1 MQAKLSHPSF
11 RNDITVVIKSIIE
24 SQRSPF
30 GISYNIPKFVRM
42 KTHTLAIAGCGKL
55 AHIVV
60 EALLKNLLPNYQ
72 LIGTY
77 SRTYKKAEVIAKNI
91 NTSNSGY
98 TCTPCH
104 SIEELLQLKPDYI
117 VETSSPAGF
126 KELVLPAL
134 KNGSNIVTLSIG
146 ALAEAEF
153 YKAVEKTA
161 FENNTRVYLA
171 SGAIGG
177 FDVMRTVSLMEE
189 CEVTFTTEKSPNSLK
204 KYSEIYDDV
213 LQTEKREV
221 FKGDAIGAIA
231 LLPRSVNVSVAAA
244 LASVGPEN
252 IKVSIN
258 SIPDYVGDDH
268 RIELKSK
275 NINAVVDVYS
285 KNSKIAGWSV
295 VNTLR
300 NIVSPI
306 VF

>member
-1 MQAKLSHPSF
+1 MDARAPG
-11 RNDITVVIKSIIE
+11 SIP
-24 SQRSPF
+24 Q
-30 GISYNIPKFVRM
+30 NIPKFARM

-55 AHIVV
+55 ANIVV
-60 EALLKNLLPNYQ
+60 EALLKDLLPNYQ

-77 SRTYKKAEVIAKNI
+77 SRTFNKAEEIAKNI
-91 NTSNSGY
+91 NASDLGY

-104 SIEELLQLKPDYI
+104 TLGELLQLKPDYI
-117 VETSSPAGF
+117 LETSSPTGL
-126 KELVLPAL
+126 KELALPAL

-146 ALAEAEF
+146 ALADAEF

-161 FENNTRVYLA
+161 FENNTRVHLA

-177 FDVMRTVSLMEE
+177 FDVMGTVALMEE
-189 CEVTFTTEKSPNSLK
+189 SEVTFTTEKSPNSLRRTPV
-204 KYSEIYDDV
+204 YDEA

-231 LLPRSVNVSVAAA
+231 LFPTHVNVSVAAA

-258 SIPDYVGDDH
+258 SVPGFIGDNH
-268 RIELKSK
+268 RIEVKSE
-275 NINAVVDVYS
+275 NIHAVVDVYS
-285 KNSKIAGWSV
+285 KNAKIAGWSV